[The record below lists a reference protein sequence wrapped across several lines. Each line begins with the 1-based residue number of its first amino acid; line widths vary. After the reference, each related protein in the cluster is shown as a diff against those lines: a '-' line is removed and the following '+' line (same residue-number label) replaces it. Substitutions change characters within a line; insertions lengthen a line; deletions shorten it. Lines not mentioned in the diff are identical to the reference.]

1 MFSTLTLIMLWTQ
14 GVGVGVAPERLLA
27 AKPPTHFTNY
37 TLAYRE
43 AQRSKKPLLVILNPG
58 NEAADVPVH
67 LADVRKTEHRRK
79 LLERYVVV
87 VLDAGTK
94 HGETTHK
101 LFDSRALPHVSVI
114 DHDQR
119 WQLFRT
125 SRKLQGDDWN
135 KILETFQN
143 GENTVWLNLDVP
155 KPCPT

>member
-1 MFSTLTLIMLWTQ
+1 MFFTLTLFMLLTP
-14 GVGVGVAPERLLA
+14 GLGVAPERLLA
-27 AKPPTHFTNY
+27 ANSPTHFTNY

-58 NEAADVPVH
+58 EEAAGVPVH

-101 LFDSRALPHVSVI
+101 LFDSRTLPYVSVI

-125 SRKLQGDDWN
+125 SCKLQGDDWN
-135 KILETFQN
+135 KILETFQS
-143 GENTVWLNLDVP
+143 GESTVSLNLDVP

>member
-1 MFSTLTLIMLWTQ
+1 MFSTLTLLMFWTP
-14 GVGVGVAPERLLA
+14 GVGVAPERFLTTN
-27 AKPPTHFTNY
+27 PPTHFTNY
-37 TLAYRE
+37 TLGYRE

-58 NEAADVPVH
+58 EEAADVPVH

-79 LLERYVVV
+79 LLERYVVI
-87 VLDAGTK
+87 VLDASTK

-101 LFDSRALPHVSVI
+101 LFDSRPLPHISVI

-125 SRKLQGDDWN
+125 SRKLQGDEWN

-143 GENTVWLNLDVP
+143 GENTAWLNLEVP
-155 KPCPT
+155 QPCPT

>member
-1 MFSTLTLIMLWTQ
+1 MFSTLTLLMLWTP
-14 GVGVGVAPERLLA
+14 GLGVAPDQLLA
-27 AKPPTHFTNY
+27 ANPPTHFTNY
-37 TLAYRE
+37 MLAYRE

-58 NEAADVPVH
+58 EETADLAVH

-87 VLDAGTK
+87 VLDGSTK

-101 LFDSRALPHVSVI
+101 LFDSRPLPHVSVL
-114 DHDQR
+114 DHDQH

-143 GENTVWLNLDVP
+143 GESTVSLNLDVP